1 MEKGI
6 IFNFGNKFLISI
18 IFLSLLIGVLG
29 NGLVLGQVFA
39 KGHNP
44 QNDVDTESIEIY
56 PLSYKKSDGNN
67 VFHNDKI
74 LSLKLQEQKQEN
86 TDLNTLSKSKQQK
99 IAEKNF
105 GEQED
110 DAIIMKGPVH
120 YEEKED
126 YQKDMKNEDYGYEGK
141 YSKYTSDEEARD
153 DSNRDSDIDTSDEE
167 ARDDSNRDSDI
178 DTSDEEARDDSN
190 RDSDI
195 DTSDEEARDDSNR
208 DSDIDT
214 SDEEARDDSNRDSD
228 IDTSD
233 EEARDDSNRDSDIDT
248 SDEEARDDSNRD
260 SDIDTSDEEARD
272 DSNRDSDI
280 DTSDEEARDDSNRDS
295 DIDTSDEEARD
306 DSNRNSDI
314 DTSDEEA
321 RDSRDFVDD
330 SKENHSNINDKNQS
344 NITEK
349 SNQEFK
355 KIEEDVIENENSR
368 LISEAS
374 QEEQIS
380 SDILPANINSKN
392 KYHGYEILIANAGLD
407 QSISK
412 EERIV
417 LDASNSFSKD
427 NSITGFNWELIGD
440 SDIEIDP
447 SNLEVYT
454 IDVPNHMKGNTLEF
468 QLTVTNDDG
477 LTDSDTV
484 KVLIN
489 DEQDDDND
497 EQDDDNDEQDD
508 DNDEQDDDNDE
519 QDERK

>member
-1 MEKGI
+1 MEKGN

-18 IFLSLLIGVLG
+18 IFLSLLIGVIA

-39 KGHNP
+39 KGYNS
-44 QNDVDTESIEIY
+44 QNDGDTERIEVY
-56 PLSYKKSDGNN
+56 PHSYKKSASNSP
-67 VFHNDKI
+67 FHSDKT

-86 TDLNTLSKSKQQK
+86 TDLNTLPKSKEQK
-99 IAEKNF
+99 IAEKNY

-110 DAIIMKGPVH
+110 DAIIMKGAVY
-120 YEEKED
+120 YEEKEE
-126 YQKDMKNEDYGYEGK
+126 YQRDMKNEDYAYEGK
-141 YSKYTSDEEARD
+141 YSKHTSDEEER

-167 ARDDSNRDSDI
+167 ERDSNRDSDI
-178 DTSDEEARDDSN
+178 DTSDEEERDSN

-195 DTSDEEARDDSNR
+195 DTSDEE
-208 DSDIDT
+208 
-214 SDEEARDDSNRDSD
+214 E
-228 IDTSD
+228 
-233 EEARDDSNRDSDIDT
+233 
-248 SDEEARDDSNRD
+248 
-260 SDIDTSDEEARD
+260 
-272 DSNRDSDI
+272 
-280 DTSDEEARDDSNRDS
+280 
-295 DIDTSDEEARD
+295 
-306 DSNRNSDI
+306 
-314 DTSDEEA
+314 
-321 RDSRDFVDD
+321 RDSRDFADD
-330 SKENHSNINDKNQS
+330 SKENHSNIDDKNQS
-344 NITEK
+344 IITEK
-349 SNQEFK
+349 SNQGFK
-355 KIEEDVIENENSR
+355 KIEEEVIENENSR

-374 QEEQIS
+374 QKEQIS

-392 KYHGYEILIANAGLD
+392 KFHEHEILIANAGLD

-440 SDIEIDP
+440 SIIEIDP

-454 IDVPNHMKGNTLEF
+454 IDVPNHMKGKTLEF

-508 DNDEQDDDNDE
+508 DNDEQDDKE
-519 QDERK
+519 IK